1 MEKAMKRPYDLFL
14 LAEIIK
20 KDIKVEARSK
30 ASSNQ
35 MLIFAVTTAFLFS
48 FSIDAERF
56 FSQII
61 LLIILFTSIAGGST
75 SFLREFDFETIE
87 GLKASPLK
95 ASQIMTAKMLSNLI
109 LVLTITALIFPICF
123 ALFNL
128 EGNFLLT
135 FLVLVFAVIP
145 ISGSITLLAPLAAK
159 SRGREMLLLA
169 MLFPVIFPVLMPAMK
184 SINLAYSGVFDLV
197 GILFITSYSGII
209 WSLSI
214 LLSDHIL

>member
-1 MEKAMKRPYDLFL
+1 MKRLFDLFL

-20 KDIKVEARSK
+20 KDIKVEVRSK
-30 ASSNQ
+30 ASLNQ
-35 MLIFAVTTAFLFS
+35 MVIFAITTAFLFS

-95 ASQIMTAKMLSNLI
+95 ASQIMSAKMISSLI
-109 LVLTITALIFPICF
+109 LVLTITAFIFPVCF

-128 EGNFLLT
+128 DGNFLLT
-135 FLVLVFAVIP
+135 FSVLLIVVIP
-145 ISGSITLLAPLAAK
+145 ISSSITLLAPLSAK
-159 SRGREMLLLA
+159 SKGREMLLFA
-169 MLFPVIFPVLMPAMK
+169 MLFPVIFPLLMPAMN
-184 SINLAYSGVFDLV
+184 SINLAYSGVFDIM
-197 GILFITSYSGII
+197 GILFIISYSGII

-214 LLSDHIL
+214 LLSEHVL